1 MVSIFNVSL
10 CWVQYTL
17 PFADFKGYRL
27 HKEICDFYD
36 YVKPRHFEREVRE
49 DLVSRLE
56 CCMSKLYPGMI
67 VEPFGSFASGLYLP
81 TADMDL
87 VVISDDYR
95 RGGYARL
102 GTTRSFMYR
111 LAKQLGRAGM
121 TQAESVEVIWHAKVP
136 IIKFVDRL
144 TGLKVDLSFES
155 YTGITALET
164 FQLWRKQFPAMP
176 ALVTLVKQF
185 LLIRGLNEVFT
196 GGLGGF
202 SVTCLVVS
210 MLQHLPQI
218 QSGSMNQQHHLG
230 ELFMDFLDLYGNKF
244 NLVTTAISMNP
255 PGYFPKV
262 RASERDQD
270 IIN

>member
-1 MVSIFNVSL
+1 M
-10 CWVQYTL
+10 
-17 PFADFKGYRL
+17 
-27 HKEICDFYD
+27 
-36 YVKPRHFEREVRE
+36 KPHHFERIVRE
-49 DLVSRLE
+49 DLVTRLE
-56 CCMSKLYPGMI
+56 SCISKLYPGI
-67 VEPFGSFASGLYLP
+67 SVEPFGSFASGLYLP
-81 TADMDL
+81 IADMDL

-102 GTTRSFMYR
+102 GTSRSFMHR
-111 LAKQLGRAGM
+111 LAKQLSRAGM
-121 TQAESVEVIWHAKVP
+121 TQADSVEVIWHAKVP
-136 IIKFVDRL
+136 IIKFVDQL
-144 TGLKVDLSFES
+144 TGLKVDLSFENL
-155 YTGITALET
+155 TGIDALKT
-164 FQLWRKQFPAMP
+164 FGSWKKQFPAMP

-218 QSGSMNQQHHLG
+218 QSGNMNQEHHLG

-244 NLVTTAISMNP
+244 NLVTTAISMDP

-262 RASERDQD
+262 RAL
-270 IIN
+270 